1 MGRTVITGAE
11 RDLLRRTSRRLAVQ
25 TGLLV
30 LVSLLVVAAV
40 VLAVVARAL
49 GEADDRRLESAA
61 SADEVTDAGPGIW
74 VAVASPRGVDAS
86 PGMPAG
92 LPDLGLVEQVART
105 GTSARERVTTSA
117 GTFEVLTV
125 ERRDGVVQAVL
136 DPSETREELARLL
149 LALGVA
155 TAVGVVLATVGGW
168 WLGRRAVLPTAQALA
183 MQRRFV
189 ADASHELRTPLTLLS
204 TRAQLLRRRLE
215 RPGPGTA
222 EQVARDVDGLLEDT
236 AALSDVLDDLLT
248 AADTRSVDLVP
259 VDLAA
264 LADAVVRSAEARA
277 ASRSVAL
284 RRAGTDDLTVA
295 GAPAALRRALTALV
309 DNAVDHA
316 THEVVVTVRRAGSAA
331 QALVDDDGPGLGEDA
346 GDLFARFASR
356 RPGPAPDEG
365 GRRHYGLGLAL
376 VAEVAAQHAGTVE
389 ARNRP
394 DAPHGARLVLTLPL
408 GPPAR
413 R

>member
-136 DPSETREELARLL
+136 DPSETREALARLL

-215 RPGPGTA
+215 RPGPGTT

-264 LADAVVRSAEARA
+264 LADA
-277 ASRSVAL
+277 
-284 RRAGTDDLTVA
+284 
-295 GAPAALRRALTALV
+295 
-309 DNAVDHA
+309 
-316 THEVVVTVRRAGSAA
+316 
-331 QALVDDDGPGLGEDA
+331 
-346 GDLFARFASR
+346 
-356 RPGPAPDEG
+356 
-365 GRRHYGLGLAL
+365 
-376 VAEVAAQHAGTVE
+376 
-389 ARNRP
+389 
-394 DAPHGARLVLTLPL
+394 
-408 GPPAR
+408 
-413 R
+413 

>member
-1 MGRTVITGAE
+1 MITGAE
-11 RDLLRRTSRRLAVQ
+11 RDLLRRTSRRLAIQ

-40 VLAVVARAL
+40 VLVVVARAL
-49 GEADDRRLESAA
+49 GEADDQRLESAA
-61 SADEVTDAGPGIW
+61 ASIDDVADAGRGVW
-74 VAVASPRGVDAS
+74 VAVASPRGVEVS
-86 PGMPAG
+86 PGMPSG
-92 LPDLGLVEQVART
+92 LPDLDLVEQVARS
-105 GTSARERVTTSA
+105 GTSTHERVTTSA

-125 ERRDGVVQAVL
+125 GRREGVVQAVL

-149 LALGVA
+149 TALGVA
-155 TAVGVVLATVGGW
+155 TAVGVVLATMGGW

-215 RPGPGTA
+215 RPGPETQD
-222 EQVARDVDGLLEDT
+222 QVARDVDGLLEDT

-259 VDLAA
+259 VDLPA

-284 RRAGTDDLTVA
+284 RRTGTDDLTIA

-316 THEVVVTVRRAGSAA
+316 AHEVVVTVRRAGSAA
-331 QALVDDDGPGLGEDA
+331 QALVDDDGPGLPADA

-356 RPGPAPDEG
+356 RGPSADED

-389 ARNRP
+389 AANSP